1 MSSSITYDIGLNSLV
16 YSELLKIVNKLICGG
31 VLEQCVLQRHLLF
44 LFTKVSNNAKVN
56 MDNTATIDIS
66 FVTQFRT
73 IDHFENYARVKDG
86 SIIE

>member
-16 YSELLKIVNKLICGG
+16 YSESLKIVNKLICGG
-31 VLEQCVLQRHLLF
+31 VLEQCVLQRHL
-44 LFTKVSNNAKVN
+44 NNAKVN
-56 MDNTATIDIS
+56 MENTATIDIS

-73 IDHFENYARVKDG
+73 IDHFANYARVKDG